1 VPCQLAHYE
10 LFKNGQTNKCNIMAK
25 KAITFGEVMMRLSPP
40 GYSKFSQATSF
51 ELVYGGGE
59 ANVAISLAYLGM
71 KAAHVTRFPDNAI
84 GKAATQFL
92 RKHWLSTEHVFYGG
106 DMMGKY
112 FLEKGAVHR
121 PSEIIYERE
130 GSSFSLI
137 EPSMIDWENVLKDA
151 DWFHW
156 TGITAAISE
165 GAAMCC
171 LDAIKTAN
179 KMKIPV
185 SGDINSR
192 SNMWKYGKSMQ
203 EVMPELVQNC
213 DIVITSTRGIQEMF
227 GLGKSGDKFRN
238 SAKELMKAFPRIE
251 KVVGKTRKS
260 ISASHNQIQGKLWNG
275 QEYIKTELLDITPV
289 IDRVGTGD
297 AFASGLIYGLL
308 HYDDDMQA
316 LKFAAA
322 ACALKHTIPGDVNM
336 VSLENVLSLME
347 GDTSGA
353 IRR

>member
-1 VPCQLAHYE
+1 MP
-10 LFKNGQTNKCNIMAK
+10 K
-25 KAITFGEVMMRLSPP
+25 KVITFGEVMMRLSPP

-71 KAAHVTRFPDNAI
+71 KAAHVTRFPDNAL

-92 RKHWLSTEHVFYGG
+92 RKHWLSSEHVIYGG
-106 DMMGKY
+106 DMIGKY

-121 PSEIIYERE
+121 PSQVIYERE

-137 EPSMIDWENVLKDA
+137 EPSMIDWEYVLKGA

-156 TGITAAISE
+156 TGITPAISE

-171 LDAIKTAN
+171 LEAIKTAN
-179 KMKIPV
+179 KMGITV

-192 SNMWKYGKSMQ
+192 KNMWKYGKTMQ
-203 EVMPELVQNC
+203 EVMPELVKHC
-213 DIVITSTRGIQEMF
+213 DIVITSSRGIHEMF
-227 GLGKSGDKFRN
+227 GIGQAGGKFRIM
-238 SAKELMKAFPRIE
+238 AKQLMETFPRIK

-260 ISASHNQIQGKLWNG
+260 ISASHQQIQGKLWNG
-275 QEYIKTELLDITPV
+275 KKYIKTETLNVTHV

-297 AFASGLIYGLL
+297 AFAAGLIYGLL
-308 HYDDDMQA
+308 HYTKDMQA
-316 LKFAAA
+316 LNFASA
-322 ACALKHTIPGDVNM
+322 ACALKHTVPGDVNM
-336 VSLENVLSLME
+336 VSLENVTSLME

>member
-1 VPCQLAHYE
+1 
-10 LFKNGQTNKCNIMAK
+10 MAK
-25 KAITFGEVMMRLSPP
+25 KLITFGEVMMRLSPP
-40 GYSKFSQATSF
+40 GYGKFSQASSF

-59 ANVAISLAYLGM
+59 ANVAISCAYLGM
-71 KAAHVTRFPDNAI
+71 KAAHVTRFPDNAL

-92 RKHWLSTEHVFYGG
+92 RKHWLSTEHVIYGD
-106 DMMGKY
+106 DMLGKY

-121 PSEIIYERE
+121 PSVVIYERE

-137 EPSMIDWENVLKDA
+137 EPSMVNWDEVLKDA

-156 TGITAAISE
+156 TGITPAISD

-171 LDAIKTAN
+171 LEAIKTAN
-179 KMKIPV
+179 KLGITV

-192 SNMWKYGKSMQ
+192 SNMWKYGKTMQ

-213 DIVITSTRGIQEMF
+213 DIVLSSTHGIHEIF
-227 GLGKSGDKFRN
+227 GIGQLGGKFRF
-238 SAKELMKAFPRIE
+238 SAKGLMDTFPRIK
-251 KVVGKTRKS
+251 KVVGKKRKS
-260 ISASHNQIQGKLWNG
+260 ISASHQQIQGKMWNG
-275 QEYIKTELLDITPV
+275 HEYIKTERLNITHV

-308 HYDDDMQA
+308 HYGDDMQA
-316 LKFAAA
+316 LNFASA
-322 ACALKHTIPGDVNM
+322 ACALKHTVPGDVNM
-336 VSLENVLSLME
+336 VSLENVQSLMA

>member
-1 VPCQLAHYE
+1 
-10 LFKNGQTNKCNIMAK
+10 
-25 KAITFGEVMMRLSPP
+25 MRLSPP
-40 GYSKFSQATSF
+40 GYAKFSQATSL

-71 KAAHVTRFPDNAI
+71 KASHVTRFPDNAL

-92 RKHWLSTEHVFYGG
+92 RSHWLSTKHVLFGG
-106 DMMGKY
+106 DMIGKY

-121 PSEIIYERE
+121 SSEVIYERE

-137 EPSMIDWENVLKDA
+137 EPSMIDWEEVLKDA

-156 TGITAAISE
+156 TGITPAISE
-165 GAAMCC
+165 GAAQCC

-179 KMKIPV
+179 KLGITV

-192 SNMWKYGKSMQ
+192 DNMWKYGKTMQ
-203 EVMPELVQNC
+203 EVMPSLVENC
-213 DIVITSTRGIQEMF
+213 DIVITSSRGIREMF
-227 GLGKSGDKFRN
+227 ELGESGHKFRN
-238 SAKELMKAFPRIE
+238 SAKQLMEMFPNIK

-260 ISASHNQIQGKLWNG
+260 VSASHQQIQGKMWNG
-275 QEYIKTELLDITPV
+275 QEYIKSEMLDITHV

-297 AFASGLIYGLL
+297 AYASGLIYGLL
-308 HYDDDMQA
+308 HYDDDLQA
-316 LKFAAA
+316 LKFASA
-322 ACALKHTIPGDVNM
+322 ACALKHTVPGDVNL
-336 VSLENVLSLME
+336 VSLDNVLGLMD

-353 IRR
+353 IKR

>member
-1 VPCQLAHYE
+1 
-10 LFKNGQTNKCNIMAK
+10 
-25 KAITFGEVMMRLSPP
+25 MMRLSPP

-59 ANVAISLAYLGM
+59 ANVAISCAYLGM
-71 KAAHVTRFPDNAI
+71 KAAHVTRFPDNAL

-92 RKHWLSTEHVFYGG
+92 RQHWLSTEHVFYGG
-106 DMMGKY
+106 DKMGMY

-121 PSEIIYERE
+121 HSEVIYERE
-130 GSSFSLI
+130 GSAFSLI
-137 EPSMIDWENVLKDA
+137 EPSMIDWEDVLKDA

-156 TGITAAISE
+156 TGITPAISE
-165 GAAMCC
+165 GTAMCC

-179 KMKIPV
+179 KMGVTV

-192 SNMWKYGKSMQ
+192 KNMWKYGKTMQ

-213 DIVITSTRGIQEMF
+213 DIVITSSTEIHEMF
-227 GLGKSGDKFRN
+227 GLGTPGGKFRI
-238 SAKELMKAFPRIE
+238 SAKALMETFPRIK
-251 KVVGKTRKS
+251 KVVGKNRES
-260 ISASHNQIQGKLWNG
+260 VSASHQQIQGKMWNG
-275 QEYIKTELLDITPV
+275 KEYIKTEILDITHV

-297 AFASGLIYGLL
+297 AFASGLIYGLM
-308 HYDDDMQA
+308 HYDDVEA
-316 LKFAAA
+316 LKFASA
-322 ACALKHTIPGDVNM
+322 ACALKHTVPGDVNM

-353 IRR
+353 LRR

>member
-1 VPCQLAHYE
+1 VP
-10 LFKNGQTNKCNIMAK
+10 K
-25 KAITFGEVMMRLSPP
+25 KVITFGEVMMRLSPP
-40 GYSKFSQATSF
+40 GYEKFSQASSF

-59 ANVAISLAYLGM
+59 ANVAISCAYLGM
-71 KAAHVTRFPDNAI
+71 KAAHVTRFPDNAL

-92 RKHWLSTEHVFYGG
+92 RKHWLSTEHVIYG
-106 DMMGKY
+106 DNMMGKY

-121 PSEIIYERE
+121 PSEVVYERE

-137 EPSMIDWENVLKDA
+137 EPAMVNWEDVLKDA

-156 TGITAAISE
+156 TGITPAISE
-165 GAAMCC
+165 GAYQCC

-179 KMKIPV
+179 KLGITV

-192 SNMWKYGKSMQ
+192 SNMWKYGKTMQ
-203 EVMPELVQNC
+203 EVIPDLVQNC
-213 DIVITSTRGIQEMF
+213 DVVITSSRGIREMF
-227 GLGKSGDKFRN
+227 GLGQPVDRFQDL
-238 SAKELMKAFPRIE
+238 AKQLISMFPNIK
-251 KVVGKTRKS
+251 KVVKKTRRP
-260 ISASHNQIQGKLWNG
+260 ISASHHQIQGKLWNG
-275 QEYIKTELLDITPV
+275 EAYIKTEMLNITHI

-297 AFASGLIYGLL
+297 AFAAGLIYGLL
-308 HYDDDMQA
+308 HYDDEQA
-316 LKFAAA
+316 LEFASA
-322 ACALKHTIPGDVNM
+322 ACALKHTVPGDVNL

>member
-1 VPCQLAHYE
+1 MQR
-10 LFKNGQTNKCNIMAK
+10 MAK
-25 KAITFGEVMMRLSPP
+25 KVITFGEVMMRLSPP

-59 ANVAISLAYLGM
+59 ANVAISLAYLGI
-71 KAAHVTRFPDNAI
+71 KAAHVTRFPDNAL
-84 GKAATQFL
+84 GRAATQFL
-92 RKHWLSTEHVFYGG
+92 RQHWLSTEHVFYGG
-106 DMMGKY
+106 NMLGKY

-121 PSEIIYERE
+121 PSEVIYERE

-137 EPSMIDWENVLKDA
+137 EPSMVNWAHILKDA

-156 TGITAAISE
+156 TGITPAISE
-165 GAAMCC
+165 GAKMCC

-179 KMKIPV
+179 RMGIPV

-192 SNMWKYGKSMQ
+192 SNMWKYGETMQ

-213 DIVITSTRGIQEMF
+213 DIVITSRRGIHEMF
-227 GLGKSGDKFRN
+227 GLGQSGGKFRD
-238 SAKELMKAFPRIE
+238 SAKLFMETFPRVK

-260 ISASHNQIQGKLWNG
+260 ISASHQQIQGKMWNG
-275 QEYIKTELLDITPV
+275 EAYVKTEMLNITHV

-308 HYDDDMQA
+308 HYDDDIQA
-316 LKFAAA
+316 LNFASA
-322 ACALKHTIPGDVNM
+322 ACALKHTVPGDVNM
-336 VSLENVLSLME
+336 VSLENVVSLMH

-353 IRR
+353 IKR